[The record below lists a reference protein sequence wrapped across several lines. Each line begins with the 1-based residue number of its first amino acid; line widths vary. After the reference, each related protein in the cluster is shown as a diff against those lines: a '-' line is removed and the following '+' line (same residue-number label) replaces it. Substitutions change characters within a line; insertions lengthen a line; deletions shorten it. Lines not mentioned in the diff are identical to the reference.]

1 MRISDWSSDVCSS
14 DLTARGGGSNCPPMA
29 KRRSP
34 PPLKRA
40 PDSPK
45 MRRWPLLLS
54 MLAASPAAA
63 QPAVTSLAP
72 EKVSVS
78 VFRGPGRDE
87 GGEVSPNWREGF
99 ALIPETRTVDCPA
112 GESTVRLGGGAAGM
126 IAGSALG
133 P

>member
-78 VFRGPGRDE
+78 GFRDTGRDA
-87 GGEVSPNWREGF
+87 GGDITPTWLEGF
-99 ALIPETRTVDCPA
+99 ANVPETTQVELPQVWEEMRVNGDA
-112 GESTVRLGGGAAGM
+112 MGGVM
-126 IAGSALG
+126 RS
-133 P
+133 